1 MSEPTL
7 ERAERALLAVAL
19 AAAAAYGIFAAGTQ
33 VSTLWA
39 VIKGVPVAALAALA
53 LRRRGEEGAGLLAA
67 ALAAH
72 AAGDLLLEL
81 APLLAGVAAFFVG
94 HLLYA
99 ALFLRLRE
107 GWDRVRGG
115 AKLRV
120 GLLLLAVG
128 AVAPTLLAGVP
139 TSLRWA
145 IAAYV
150 AALTAMAALA
160 QLTRRGLTVGL
171 GALLFVVSDALLG
184 AGWFGGGAIPGARLL
199 VWPLYFGG
207 QLLIALGCLR
217 AGPRTG

>member
-1 MSEPTL
+1 MSEPTFD
-7 ERAERALLAVAL
+7 RGERALLAVAL

-53 LRRRGEEGAGLLAA
+53 LRRSGEEGAGRLAA

-99 ALFLRLRE
+99 LLFLRLRE
-107 GWDRVRGG
+107 RWERVRGG

-120 GLLLLAVG
+120 GLLLLAIA
-128 AVAPTLLAGVP
+128 AVAPKLVAGAP
-139 TSLRWA
+139 ASLRWA

-150 AALTAMAALA
+150 AALAAMAALA
-160 QLTRRGLTVGL
+160 QLTRRGLPVGL

-184 AGWFGGGAIPGARLL
+184 AGWFGGGALPGARLL

-217 AGPRTG
+217 AGPWTG